1 MFRFHHDKDGVNDNA
16 HAAKAAGAKPE
27 NAGPDFTFVKAVQAE
42 VAQQNAKGESNPLVV
57 FTLSGHKNSF
67 VLGKPNIEKC
77 VALKFFYI
85 GDVLHVFKHELRL
98 IFRDPR
104 FWIPFII
111 PPIILAAS
119 QAIAVSRYGGQIM
132 QGMEGYMMLLLG
144 CLMAPMGAP
153 LAADSF
159 AGERERNSL
168 ELLQLSPIA
177 PAKLF
182 WGKLLAVLPF
192 PIAFSMLAEFAFWF
206 SHPEITAT
214 VAVAS
219 ILGALSAV
227 LITSAFSLLLSLR
240 VKTARAA
247 TQLSLFVVVPLLLLV
262 QLGHELFLQGVLIP
276 AVILTIS
283 IVICALSTFVGMRK
297 FVSL

>member
-1 MFRFHHDKDGVNDNA
+1 M
-16 HAAKAAGAKPE
+16 
-27 NAGPDFTFVKAVQAE
+27 
-42 VAQQNAKGESNPLVV
+42 
-57 FTLSGHKNSF
+57 
-67 VLGKPNIEKC
+67 
-77 VALKFFYI
+77 
-85 GDVLHVFKHELRL
+85 FKHELRL

-111 PPIILAAS
+111 PPVILAAS

-177 PAKLF
+177 PVKLF

-192 PIAFSMLAEFAFWF
+192 PLAFSLLAEFAYWF
-206 SHPEITAT
+206 SHPAISTT
-214 VAVAS
+214 IAVAS

-227 LITSAFSLLLSLR
+227 LITSAFSLLFSLR

-262 QLGHELFLQGVLIP
+262 QLGHESFLQGVLVP
-276 AVILTIS
+276 A
-283 IVICALSTFVGMRK
+283 IVLVVSVAICMLATFVCMRK

>member
-1 MFRFHHDKDGVNDNA
+1 M
-16 HAAKAAGAKPE
+16 
-27 NAGPDFTFVKAVQAE
+27 
-42 VAQQNAKGESNPLVV
+42 
-57 FTLSGHKNSF
+57 
-67 VLGKPNIEKC
+67 
-77 VALKFFYI
+77 
-85 GDVLHVFKHELRL
+85 LHILKHELRL
-98 IFRDPR
+98 IFREPR

-111 PPIILAAS
+111 PPAILAAS
-119 QAIAVSRYGGQIM
+119 QAIAVSRYGVQVM

-182 WGKLLAVLPF
+182 WGKLLAIIPF
-192 PIAFSMLAEFAFWF
+192 PIVFSLMTQGAYWLG
-206 SHPEITAT
+206 HPEIPMVA
-214 VAVAS
+214 AVAS

-227 LITSAFSLLLSLR
+227 LLVNSFTLLLSLKA
-240 VKTARAA
+240 KTVRAA
-247 TQLSLFVVVPLLLLV
+247 TQLSLFFVVPLLLLV
-262 QLGHELFLQGVLIP
+262 QFGHEVFLQNMFIP
-276 AVILTIS
+276 VMFLATSVMMSL
-283 IVICALSTFVGMRK
+283 LMTFLGLRK

>member
-1 MFRFHHDKDGVNDNA
+1 M
-16 HAAKAAGAKPE
+16 
-27 NAGPDFTFVKAVQAE
+27 
-42 VAQQNAKGESNPLVV
+42 
-57 FTLSGHKNSF
+57 
-67 VLGKPNIEKC
+67 
-77 VALKFFYI
+77 
-85 GDVLHVFKHELRL
+85 LHVFKHELRL

-111 PPIILAAS
+111 PPVILAAS

-192 PIAFSMLAEFAFWF
+192 PLAFSLLAEFAYWF
-206 SHPEITAT
+206 SHSAISTT

-227 LITSAFSLLLSLR
+227 LLTSAFSLVLSLR

-262 QLGHELFLQGVLIP
+262 QLGHEAFLSGLLVP
-276 AVILTIS
+276 AATLAVSILLS
-283 IVICALSTFVGMRK
+283 IFATFMSMRK

>member
-1 MFRFHHDKDGVNDNA
+1 M
-16 HAAKAAGAKPE
+16 
-27 NAGPDFTFVKAVQAE
+27 
-42 VAQQNAKGESNPLVV
+42 
-57 FTLSGHKNSF
+57 
-67 VLGKPNIEKC
+67 
-77 VALKFFYI
+77 
-85 GDVLHVFKHELRL
+85 LHVFKHELRL

-111 PPIILAAS
+111 PPVILAAS
-119 QAIAVSRYGGQIM
+119 QALAVSRYGGEIM
-132 QGMEGYMMLLLG
+132 YGMEGYMMLLLG

-192 PIAFSMLAEFAFWF
+192 PVAFSLLAELVYWF
-206 SHPEITAT
+206 SHPEIST
-214 VAVAS
+214 VVALAS

-227 LITSAFSLLLSLR
+227 LLTSAFSLMLSLR
-240 VKTARAA
+240 AKTVRAA
-247 TQLSLFVVVPLLLLV
+247 TQLSLFFVVPLLLLV
-262 QLGHELFLQGVLIP
+262 QVGHEVFLQGLLLPMVFFTLS
-276 AVILTIS
+276 VIVS
-283 IVICALSTFVGMRK
+283 VFVTFAGLRK